1 MNAMLTFGATDNA
14 PLGPPAMLLDWIPG
28 LAICSNCREVVS
40 MSEDDGG
47 MAMEMESVLLD
58 TPCPRCGEAAMRA
71 SDGTWD

>member
-1 MNAMLTFGATDNA
+1 MNAMLTFATDNNS
-14 PLGPPAMLLDWIPG
+14 LSRPALLFDWMPG

-40 MSEDDGG
+40 MGEDDGG
-47 MAMEMESVLLD
+47 MAMESVLLD